1 LLPSNSG
8 CNVVRRHIFI
18 RLRPM
23 LIYMREFQPS
33 TEAFAVVARDV
44 EIDACTNNPLHAD
57 V

>member
-1 LLPSNSG
+1 
-8 CNVVRRHIFI
+8 
-18 RLRPM
+18 
-23 LIYMREFQPS
+23 MREFQPS